1 MSESKTIKVS
11 PDLIMGKKSGSKRQ
25 TIIPSKVHENLNQLK
40 KKLLDKLQETRKTED
55 KINIGVQPQDIKEE
69 KSNSILKEK
78 NTSNDLFQQDMYSL
92 GIIKD
97 KYEQKHDFVFIR
109 DPFISD
115 QNGLA
120 IILRAG
126 EPQRRIENRLV
137 KRCLEHLELE
147 IVEMPDK
154 AGMRADGGEFYFCKK
169 DNVLFSGLKRN
180 TNRGVEFVAERL
192 NVNELVILEGEGFHL
207 DTFFT
212 PVLNKGGSICSVVAC
227 NALMTTESKN
237 ALYKFADNL
246 CYLTDVKGYTKNEDN
261 PEWVLKVVETVESKP
276 IKKYS
281 EQGSIKINCDSPV
294 WKNKPRCN

>member
-1 MSESKTIKVS
+1 MKIVLSKLPSSGWWANGIPKYKDNPAMVEGAV
-11 PDLIMGKKSGSKRQ
+11 PDI
-25 TIIPSKVHENLNQLK
+25 E
-40 KKLLDKLQETRKTED
+40 LLDKERKNL
-55 KINIGVQPQDIKEE
+55 I
-69 KSNSILKEK
+69 
-78 NTSNDLFQQDMYSL
+78 TSVVST
-92 GIIKD
+92 GIEVVELD
-97 KYEQKHDFVFIR
+97 FPDELDQYERKHDFVFIR

-137 KRCLEHLELE
+137 RRCLEHLEIK

-180 TNRGVEFVAERL
+180 TSRGVEFVAERL
-192 NVNELVILEGEGFHL
+192 NVNQLVILEGEGFHL

-212 PVLNKGGSICSVVAC
+212 PVLNKSGCICSVVAC
-227 NALMTTESKN
+227 TALMKTESKN

-246 CYLTDVKGYTKNEDN
+246 DIPVFEIPPNDAIGTKSKVGSFATNALPLPGTLIHPSPFSNPDIDERIMKMGIDIVINPTSQFQLSGGSVHCLTNE
-261 PEWVLKVVETVESKP
+261 L
-276 IKKYS
+276 
-281 EQGSIKINCDSPV
+281 
-294 WKNKPRCN
+294 

>member
-1 MSESKTIKVS
+1 MKIVLSKLPSSGWWANGIPRYKDNPAMVEGAIPDIELLNKERKNLIKSVVS
-11 PDLIMGKKSGSKRQ
+11 TG
-25 TIIPSKVHENLNQLK
+25 VEVVE
-40 KKLLDKLQETRKTED
+40 LDFPGELDQ
-55 KINIGVQPQDIKEE
+55 
-69 KSNSILKEK
+69 
-78 NTSNDLFQQDMYSL
+78 
-92 GIIKD
+92 
-97 KYEQKHDFVFIR
+97 YEQKHDFVFIR

-137 KRCLEHLELE
+137 KRYLEHLELE

-169 DNVLFSGLKRN
+169 NNLLFSGLKRN

-192 NVNELVILEGEGFHL
+192 NINELVILEGEGFHL

-212 PVLNKGGSICSVVAC
+212 PVLNKSGFICSVVAC
-227 NALMTTESKN
+227 TALMTTESKN

-246 CYLTDVKGYTKNEDN
+246 DIPVFEIPPYDAIGTKSRVGNFAANALPLPGTLIRPGPFTN
-261 PEWVLKVVETVESKP
+261 PYIDEKIMEMGINVVITPTSQFQL
-276 IKKYS
+276 S
-281 EQGSIKINCDSPV
+281 GGSIHCLTNEL
-294 WKNKPRCN
+294 

>member
-1 MSESKTIKVS
+1 MKIVLSKLPSSGWWANGIPKYKDNPAMVEGAIPDIELLYKERKSLIASIVS
-11 PDLIMGKKSGSKRQ
+11 TGIEVVELDFPD
-25 TIIPSKVHENLNQLK
+25 E
-40 KKLLDKLQETRKTED
+40 LDQ
-55 KINIGVQPQDIKEE
+55 
-69 KSNSILKEK
+69 
-78 NTSNDLFQQDMYSL
+78 
-92 GIIKD
+92 
-97 KYEQKHDFVFIR
+97 YERKHDFVFIR

-169 DNVLFSGLKRN
+169 NNVLFSGLKRN
-180 TNRGVEFVAERL
+180 TSRGVEFVAERL

-212 PVLNKGGSICSVVAC
+212 PVLNKSGCICSVVAC
-227 NALMTTESKN
+227 TAIMKTESKS
-237 ALYKFADNL
+237 ALYKFADDLDIPVFEIPPNDAIGTKSKVGSFATNAL
-246 CYLTDVKGYTKNEDN
+246 PLPGALIHPSPFSNPDIDKRIMKMGIDVVINPTSQFQLSGGSVHCLTNE
-261 PEWVLKVVETVESKP
+261 L
-276 IKKYS
+276 
-281 EQGSIKINCDSPV
+281 
-294 WKNKPRCN
+294 

>member
-1 MSESKTIKVS
+1 MKIVLSKLPSSGWWANGIPKYKDNPAMVEGAIPDIELLNKERKNLITSVVS
-11 PDLIMGKKSGSKRQ
+11 TGIEVVELDFPDEL
-25 TIIPSKVHENLNQLK
+25 
-40 KKLLDKLQETRKTED
+40 
-55 KINIGVQPQDIKEE
+55 
-69 KSNSILKEK
+69 
-78 NTSNDLFQQDMYSL
+78 
-92 GIIKD
+92 D

-137 KRCLEHLELE
+137 KRFLEHLELK

-169 DNVLFSGLKRN
+169 NNVLFSGLKRN
-180 TNRGVEFVAERL
+180 TSIGVEFVAERL

-212 PVLNKGGSICSVVAC
+212 PVLNKSGCICSVVAC
-227 NALMTTESKN
+227 TSVMKTESKH

-246 CYLTDVKGYTKNEDN
+246 DIPIFEDEIN
-261 PEWVLKVVETVESKP
+261 QKVNVIELPDCDQSL
-276 IKKYS
+276 
-281 EQGSIKINCDSPV
+281 QKISDDGILSLSLALSS
-294 WKNKPRCN
+294 

>member
-1 MSESKTIKVS
+1 MKIVLSKLPSSGWWANGIPKYKDNPAMVEGAIPDIELLNKERKNLITSVVS
-11 PDLIMGKKSGSKRQ
+11 TGIEVVELDFPD
-25 TIIPSKVHENLNQLK
+25 E
-40 KKLLDKLQETRKTED
+40 LDQ
-55 KINIGVQPQDIKEE
+55 
-69 KSNSILKEK
+69 
-78 NTSNDLFQQDMYSL
+78 
-92 GIIKD
+92 
-97 KYEQKHDFVFIR
+97 YERKHDFVFIR

-137 KRCLEHLELE
+137 RRCLEHLELE

-169 DNVLFSGLKRN
+169 NNVLFSGLKRN

-212 PVLNKGGSICSVVAC
+212 PVLNKSGCICSVVAC
-227 NALMTTESKN
+227 TALMTTKSKN
-237 ALYKFADNL
+237 ALYKFADDLDIPVFEIPPNDAIGTKSKVGSFATNAL
-246 CYLTDVKGYTKNEDN
+246 PLPGALIHPSPFSNPDIDKRIMKMGVDVVINPTSQFQLSGGSVHCLTNE
-261 PEWVLKVVETVESKP
+261 L
-276 IKKYS
+276 
-281 EQGSIKINCDSPV
+281 
-294 WKNKPRCN
+294 

>member
-1 MSESKTIKVS
+1 MKIVLSKLPSSGWWANGIPKYKDNPAMVEGAIPDIELLYKERKSLIASIVS
-11 PDLIMGKKSGSKRQ
+11 TGIEVVELDFPD
-25 TIIPSKVHENLNQLK
+25 E
-40 KKLLDKLQETRKTED
+40 LDQ
-55 KINIGVQPQDIKEE
+55 
-69 KSNSILKEK
+69 
-78 NTSNDLFQQDMYSL
+78 
-92 GIIKD
+92 
-97 KYEQKHDFVFIR
+97 YERKHDFVFIR

-169 DNVLFSGLKRN
+169 NNVLFSGLKRN
-180 TNRGVEFVAERL
+180 TSRGVEFVAERL

-212 PVLNKGGSICSVVAC
+212 PVLNKSGCICSVVAC
-227 NALMTTESKN
+227 TAIMKTESKS
-237 ALYKFADNL
+237 ALYKFADDLDIPVFEIPPNDAIGTKSKVGSFATNAL
-246 CYLTDVKGYTKNEDN
+246 PLPGALIHPSPFSNPDIDKRIMKMGVDVVINPTSQFQLSGGSVHCLTNE
-261 PEWVLKVVETVESKP
+261 L
-276 IKKYS
+276 
-281 EQGSIKINCDSPV
+281 
-294 WKNKPRCN
+294 

>member
-1 MSESKTIKVS
+1 MKIVLSKLPSSGWWANGIPKYKDNPAMIEGAI
-11 PDLIMGKKSGSKRQ
+11 PDIEILNKERKNLITSVISTG
-25 TIIPSKVHENLNQLK
+25 IEVVE
-40 KKLLDKLQETRKTED
+40 LDFPDELDQ
-55 KINIGVQPQDIKEE
+55 
-69 KSNSILKEK
+69 
-78 NTSNDLFQQDMYSL
+78 
-92 GIIKD
+92 
-97 KYEQKHDFVFIR
+97 YEPKHDFVFIR

-137 KRCLEHLELE
+137 KRFLEHLELE

-169 DNVLFSGLKRN
+169 NSVLFSGLKRN
-180 TNRGVEFVAERL
+180 TNIGVEFVAERL

-212 PVLNKGGSICSVVAC
+212 PVLNKSGCICSVVAC
-227 NALMTTESKN
+227 TALMTTESKN

-246 CYLTDVKGYTKNEDN
+246 DIPVFEIPPDDAIGTKSKVGSFAANALPLPGTLIRPSPFSNPDIDERIMEMGINVVISPTSQFQLSGGSVHCLTNE
-261 PEWVLKVVETVESKP
+261 L
-276 IKKYS
+276 
-281 EQGSIKINCDSPV
+281 
-294 WKNKPRCN
+294 

>member
-1 MSESKTIKVS
+1 MKIVLSKLPKSGWWANGIPKYEDN
-11 PDLIMGKKSGSKRQ
+11 PAMIEGAIPDIEILNKEREDLITSVISTGIEVVELEFPAELDQ
-25 TIIPSKVHENLNQLK
+25 HE
-40 KKLLDKLQETRKTED
+40 
-55 KINIGVQPQDIKEE
+55 P
-69 KSNSILKEK
+69 
-78 NTSNDLFQQDMYSL
+78 
-92 GIIKD
+92 
-97 KYEQKHDFVFIR
+97 KHDFVFIR

-137 KRCLEHLELE
+137 KRFLENLELK

-169 DNVLFSGLKRN
+169 NRVLFSGLKRN
-180 TNRGVEFVAERL
+180 TSTGVEFVADRL

-212 PVLNKGGSICSVVAC
+212 PVLNKSGFICSVVAC
-227 NALMTTESKN
+227 TSVMTTESKN

-246 CYLTDVKGYTKNEDN
+246 NIPVFEIPPDDAIGTGKKVGSFAANALPLPGTLIRPNQFSEPDIDEKLVDMGINVVITPTSQFQLSGGSVHCVTNE
-261 PEWVLKVVETVESKP
+261 
-276 IKKYS
+276 I
-281 EQGSIKINCDSPV
+281 
-294 WKNKPRCN
+294 

>member
-1 MSESKTIKVS
+1 MKIVLSKLPSSGWWANGIPKYKDNPAMVEGAIPDIELLNRERKNLITSVVS
-11 PDLIMGKKSGSKRQ
+11 AGVEVVELDFPD
-25 TIIPSKVHENLNQLK
+25 E
-40 KKLLDKLQETRKTED
+40 LDQ
-55 KINIGVQPQDIKEE
+55 
-69 KSNSILKEK
+69 
-78 NTSNDLFQQDMYSL
+78 
-92 GIIKD
+92 
-97 KYEQKHDFVFIR
+97 YERKHDFVFIR

-115 QNGLA
+115 QNGLV

-126 EPQRRIENRLV
+126 EPQRRIENKLV

-169 DNVLFSGLKRN
+169 NNVLFSGLKRN

-212 PVLNKGGSICSVVAC
+212 PVLNKSGCICSVVAC
-227 NALMTTESKN
+227 TALMTTESKN

-246 CYLTDVKGYTKNEDN
+246 DIPVFEIPPNDAIGTKSKVGSFATNALPLPGKLIHPSPFSNPDINKRIMKMGIDVVISPTSQFQLSGGSVHCLTNE
-261 PEWVLKVVETVESKP
+261 L
-276 IKKYS
+276 
-281 EQGSIKINCDSPV
+281 
-294 WKNKPRCN
+294 

>member
-1 MSESKTIKVS
+1 MKIVLSKLPSSGWWANGIPKYKDNPAMVEGAIPNIELLNKERKNLIASIVS
-11 PDLIMGKKSGSKRQ
+11 TGIE
-25 TIIPSKVHENLNQLK
+25 VVE
-40 KKLLDKLQETRKTED
+40 LDFPGEL
-55 KINIGVQPQDIKEE
+55 
-69 KSNSILKEK
+69 
-78 NTSNDLFQQDMYSL
+78 
-92 GIIKD
+92 D

-212 PVLNKGGSICSVVAC
+212 PVLNKSGSICSVVAC

-237 ALYKFADNL
+237 ALYRFADNL
-246 CYLTDVKGYTKNEDN
+246 DIPVFEIPPNDAIGTKSKVGSFATNALPLPGTLIHPSPFSNPDIDKRIMKMGIDVVINPTSQFQLSGGSVHCLTNE
-261 PEWVLKVVETVESKP
+261 L
-276 IKKYS
+276 
-281 EQGSIKINCDSPV
+281 
-294 WKNKPRCN
+294 

>member
-1 MSESKTIKVS
+1 MKIVLSKLPS
-11 PDLIMGKKSGSKRQ
+11 SGWWANG
-25 TIIPSKVHENLNQLK
+25 IP
-40 KKLLDKLQETRKTED
+40 
-55 KINIGVQPQDIKEE
+55 
-69 KSNSILKEK
+69 
-78 NTSNDLFQQDMYSL
+78 
-92 GIIKD
+92 
-97 KYEQKHDFVFIR
+97 KYEDNPAMIEGAIPDIEILNKERKNLITSVINTGIEVVELDFPAELDQHEPKHDFVFIR

-137 KRCLEHLELE
+137 KRFLENLELE

-169 DNVLFSGLKRN
+169 NNVLFSGLKRN
-180 TNRGVEFVAERL
+180 TSIGVEFVAERL

-212 PVLNKGGSICSVVAC
+212 PVLNKSGCICSVVAC
-227 NALMTTESKN
+227 TSVMTTESKH

-246 CYLTDVKGYTKNEDN
+246 D
-261 PEWVLKVVETVESKP
+261 
-276 IKKYS
+276 I
-281 EQGSIKINCDSPV
+281 PV
-294 WKNKPRCN
+294 FEIPPG